1 MTRAEANDQ
10 PTQPIIR
17 FALGHPG
24 LVIRVTT
31 LLALVLAL
39 LAALP
44 SIWPQVFSP
53 LAALEVDTDPEN
65 MLSQDEAVRVFHNRM
80 KRAFSI
86 YDMVVVGVVNETH
99 PAGVFNPQTLGNV
112 YALTE
117 YAKTLRWPDDAAPD
131 GIGGVIEQDILA
143 PSTLDN
149 IEQDG
154 LGTVRFDWLMPAAP
168 TTQQE
173 AEVVRDRAL
182 KIPFLKGTVVSEDAK
197 ALSLYLPLSSKHLT
211 YRTYTQLRDRI
222 AELEGDERYFITG
235 LPVAEDNFGVEMFIQ
250 MAISAPLSMLII
262 FLLMWFFFRKLSL
275 VVSPMIIAMV
285 SVICTMGLLIV
296 TGHTVHIMSSMIP
309 IFIMPIAVLDSVH
322 ILSQFFDRYQET
334 SDRRTTIER
343 VMRDL
348 YKPMLYTSLTT
359 AAGFA
364 SLALAPIPPVQVF
377 GLFVAFG
384 VMLAWLLT
392 ITFIPAYIMRMPEA
406 SLQGFG
412 MPGGPGGPSRNPLMA
427 RLLHWLG
434 DQTFRWARPIL
445 LLTVVGSAI
454 SVYGITRIVI
464 NDNPIRWFAESHQI
478 RVADAVLNEHF
489 GGTYM
494 AYLSLTPDDGSNILE
509 RLAEWRAEQAPSG
522 PEQQQV
528 LTDLQREAVGL
539 ARAGRN
545 DSEALNALDEFV
557 QGRLMAAQGVM
568 GDAWEQA
575 AEFVAAERLR
585 LQVFKQP
592 EVLAYLVGLQDAL
605 AATGSVGKTNSVV
618 DIVKTVHRE
627 LLLGEEAQFRI
638 PDSAAA
644 VAQTLL
650 VFQNSHRPQDLWHF
664 VTPDFR
670 RASIWVQM
678 NSGDNLDMTRVVDSV
693 DRYLAAHRPPAGLE
707 ARWYGLTYIN
717 MVWQERMVTGML
729 RAFLGSFLIVFL
741 MMLVMLRSGLW
752 ALLSMIPLTM
762 TIGSIYGIIGLIGK
776 DYDMPVAVLSSL
788 SLGLAVDFAIHFL
801 VRARILAT
809 ERGSWKAAAGPVFG
823 APARAITR
831 NGLVVSLGFLPLLL
845 APLVPYQTV
854 GALIAAILIA
864 SGAATLVLLPALIR
878 VLEPWLFPRSEG
890 CRMTCNYL
898 TCTLLSLALVGI
910 VLLNLYQFAGVSLR
924 TLGWALLAALIGA
937 GLLCQPLARR
947 RRQVAQAD
955 AALGSGD
962 NESSKEQ

>member
-1 MTRAEANDQ
+1 
-10 PTQPIIR
+10 
-17 FALGHPG
+17 L
-24 LVIRVTT
+24 IRVTALIT
-31 LLALVLAL
+31 LVLAL

-44 SIWPQVFSP
+44 SIWPQAFAP

-65 MLSQDEAVRVFHNRM
+65 MLSKDEAVRVFHNRM

-99 PAGVFNPQTLGNV
+99 PSGVFNPQTLGNV
-112 YALTE
+112 HALTE
-117 YAKTLRWPDDAAPD
+117 FAKTLRWPDDAAPD
-131 GIGGVIEQDILA
+131 GMGGVIEPDILA

-154 LGTVRFDWLMPAAP
+154 LGAVRFDWLMPVPP
-168 TTQQE
+168 TTQQAAE
-173 AEVVRDRAL
+173 AVRDRAL
-182 KIPFLKGTVVSEDAK
+182 RIPFLRGTVVSEDAK

-222 AELEGDERYFITG
+222 AQFDGDERYFITG

-275 VVSPMIIAMV
+275 VISPMIIAMV

-334 SDRRTTIER
+334 NDRRATIER

-359 AAGFA
+359 SAGFA

-392 ITFIPAYIMRMPEA
+392 ITFIPAYIMRMSEA

-412 MPGGPGGPSRNPLMA
+412 MPGGPGGPSRNPMMA

-445 LLTVVGSAI
+445 WLTVVGSAI

-464 NDNPIRWFAESHQI
+464 NDNPIRWFAESHEI
-478 RVADAVLNEHF
+478 RVADAVLNAHF

-494 AYLSLTPDDGSNILE
+494 AYLSLAPDDGSELRE
-509 RLAEWRAEQAPSG
+509 RLAAWGAGQPAGG
-522 PEQQQV
+522 PERQV

-545 DSEALNALDEFV
+545 DSEALSALDELV
-557 QGRLMAAQGVM
+557 QGRLMAAQGAT

-575 AEFVAAERLR
+575 AEFIAAERLR

-592 EVLAYLVGLQDAL
+592 EVLAYLAGLQEAL
-605 AATGSVGKTNSVV
+605 AATGSVGKSNSVV

-638 PDSAAA
+638 PDTAAA

-678 NSGDNLDMTRVVDSV
+678 TSGDNLDMTRVVDAV
-693 DRYLAAHRPPAGLE
+693 DRYLAAQPPPVGLE

-717 MVWQERMVTGML
+717 MVWQDRMVTGML

-762 TIGSIYGIIGLIGK
+762 TIGAIYGVIGLIGK

-788 SLGLAVDFAIHFL
+788 SLGLAIDFAIHFL
-801 VRARILAT
+801 VRARALTT
-809 ERGSWKAAAGPVFG
+809 ERGSWQAAAGPVFG

-878 VLEPWLFPRSEG
+878 VLEPWLFPRTAG
-890 CRMTCNYL
+890 CRLTCNYL
-898 TCTLLSLALVGI
+898 TCTFLSLALVGI
-910 VLLNLYQFAGVSLR
+910 VLLNLYQFAGVSVR
-924 TLGWALLAALIGA
+924 TLGWVMLAALIGV
-937 GLLCQPLARR
+937 GLLCRPMARL

-955 AALGSGD
+955 AAPGSGD

>member
-1 MTRAEANDQ
+1 MTRAATSNH
-10 PTQPIIR
+10 PPHPLIR
-17 FALGHPG
+17 FSLDHPG
-24 LVIRVTT
+24 WVIRFTT
-31 LLALVLAL
+31 LLTLVLAM

-44 SIWPQVFSP
+44 SIWPQTFAP
-53 LAALEVDTDPEN
+53 LSALEVDTDPEN
-65 MLSQDEAVRVFHNRM
+65 MLSKDEAVRVFHNRM

-99 PAGVFNPQTLGNV
+99 PSGVFNPQTLGNV
-112 YALTE
+112 HALTE
-117 YAKTLRWPDDAAPD
+117 FAKTLRWPDDSMPD
-131 GIGGVIEQDILA
+131 GMGGVIEPDILA

-154 LGTVRFDWLMPAAP
+154 LGAVRFDWLMPVPPA
-168 TTQQE
+168 TQQE
-173 AEVVRDRAL
+173 AEAVRDRAL

-211 YRTYTQLRDRI
+211 FRTYTQLRDRI
-222 AELEGDERYFITG
+222 AALKGDERYYITG

-275 VVSPMIIAMV
+275 VISPMIIAMV

-334 SDRRTTIER
+334 NDRRATIER

-359 AAGFA
+359 SAGFA

-412 MPGGPGGPSRNPLMA
+412 MPGGPGGPSRNPMMA

-434 DQTFRWARPIL
+434 DQTFHWARPIL
-445 LLTVVGSAI
+445 LLTVVGSAVSI
-454 SVYGITRIVI
+454 YGITRIVI
-464 NDNPIRWFAESHQI
+464 NDNPIRWFAESHEI
-478 RVADAVLNEHF
+478 RVADAVLNAHF

-494 AYLSLTPDDGSNILE
+494 AYLSLTPEDGSDMLE
-509 RLAEWRAEQAPSG
+509 RLAAWGAGQTAGG
-522 PEQQQV
+522 PELQQV

-545 DSEALNALDEFV
+545 DSEALSALDELV
-557 QGRLMAAQGVM
+557 QGRLMAAQGAL

-575 AEFVAAERLR
+575 AEFIAAERLR

-592 EVLAYLVGLQDAL
+592 EVLAYLAGLQQAL
-605 AATGSVGKTNSVV
+605 ADTGSVGKSNSVV

-678 NSGDNLDMTRVVDSV
+678 TSGDNLDMTRVVDSV
-693 DRYLAAHRPPAGLE
+693 E
-707 ARWYGLTYIN
+707 
-717 MVWQERMVTGML
+717 
-729 RAFLGSFLIVFL
+729 
-741 MMLVMLRSGLW
+741 
-752 ALLSMIPLTM
+752 
-762 TIGSIYGIIGLIGK
+762 
-776 DYDMPVAVLSSL
+776 
-788 SLGLAVDFAIHFL
+788 
-801 VRARILAT
+801 
-809 ERGSWKAAAGPVFG
+809 
-823 APARAITR
+823 
-831 NGLVVSLGFLPLLL
+831 
-845 APLVPYQTV
+845 
-854 GALIAAILIA
+854 
-864 SGAATLVLLPALIR
+864 
-878 VLEPWLFPRSEG
+878 
-890 CRMTCNYL
+890 
-898 TCTLLSLALVGI
+898 
-910 VLLNLYQFAGVSLR
+910 
-924 TLGWALLAALIGA
+924 
-937 GLLCQPLARR
+937 
-947 RRQVAQAD
+947 
-955 AALGSGD
+955 
-962 NESSKEQ
+962 